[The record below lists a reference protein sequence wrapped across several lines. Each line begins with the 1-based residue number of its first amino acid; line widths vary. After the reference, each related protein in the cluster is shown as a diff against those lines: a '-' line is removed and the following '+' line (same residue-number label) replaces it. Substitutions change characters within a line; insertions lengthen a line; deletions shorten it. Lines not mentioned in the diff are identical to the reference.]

1 MTVKIFLS
9 SSARLA
15 GRSAI
20 VAPNAPDIGES
31 RLLTCNSILKTALFA
46 AALSGALLLDGCGRR
61 GPPVPLDPE
70 VAAKAAEAKQSP
82 TDIDPTANS
91 QQRLPKGRDDN
102 ALKAG
107 APKGPTPFDFLL

>member
-1 MTVKIFLS
+1 
-9 SSARLA
+9 
-15 GRSAI
+15 
-20 VAPNAPDIGES
+20 
-31 RLLTCNSILKTALFA
+31 LTCNSILKTALLA